1 MFRIRELLPDKPMHL
16 TAPQVIRKL
25 LEIIFEDRV

>member
-16 TAPQVIRKL
+16 TALRAAGDPQVAGNHI
-25 LEIIFEDRV
+25 